1 MRTGSADVLFGRPR
15 FRHFWATI
23 SLSFLVLIAILAVA
37 ACAAFVALASR
48 RHKQGAR
55 GDVQLIGR
63 VATVERDLCP
73 DGAVLVAGE
82 VWPARSRTGR
92 VVTRAESPRVR
103 VVGTS
108 GHWLEVEP
116 EE

>member
-1 MRTGSADVLFGRPR
+1 M
-15 FRHFWATI
+15 I
-23 SLSFLVLIAILAVA
+23 SLIVVAFLVVVASAAAVA
-37 ACAAFVALASR
+37 VAVASR

-55 GDVQLIGR
+55 GDVKLIGR
-63 VATVERDLCP
+63 VATVERDLLP
-73 DGAVLVAGE
+73 GGAVLVAGE

-92 VVTRAESPRVR
+92 ALTRADGLRVR
-103 VVGTS
+103 VVGVA